1 MRGDWYQI
9 SLISLGVLVSIFFG
23 VFLYREIAPEYKIF
37 QKAYKE
43 LENFRSLY
51 TKEPPPPFEFGVK
64 QILIEKETGPA
75 IVDRCISCHVAL
87 QFSHFSPTK
96 LAHDVNGKIIKDKN
110 GIPVQE
116 RNDLYIW
123 DKLDQKIES
132 LVKED
137 KKGEAK
143 RLQDLKTAKVGEHVY
158 DMTKV
163 LRAHPLI
170 GREVRPF
177 QYHPIEEYGCTSC
190 HNGNGRGLTTQKA
203 HGPIFDGDYEG
214 EFMGPKPSFTE
225 PDEDNDPLFARVFNE
240 KPGHQLLFQ
249 TTPLYVGALLQANC
263 VQCHRSS
270 ENELKNALY
279 DTDIVTRRREAQSEA
294 IQTSLQDDI
303 WSLISLI
310 QLKNQIEANGLDE
323 AIDILEKGEKDY
335 RLPNEK
341 RDEFK
346 AQLNYLQ
353 ASKNLKEIEKK
364 LFDDIR
370 ALVGSEELVEELI
383 ESTKKSQNFNKTIN
397 DFIEKYQ
404 GSSQASG
411 TIFIKSSFV
420 KRESALAL
428 HLQELSQWEKNID
441 DEKIFKA
448 IPSEIDSL
456 TQNFHQG
463 ENLYISQACYAC
475 HRIAGFA
482 RGGIGPELTTAGDS
496 YPWYLKESIVWPQAD
511 LRTSTMPNYHLDHK
525 ELEDLVTFLLAQHGR
540 NPATSESDYKAEIL
554 NWEAGRKMAWEKPIN
569 PGKLHDLRH
578 SMTIFA
584 TEGCAACHRLKGFE
598 SNVGFKV
605 EANNKDENV
614 SFEING
620 NKNEKVGFDVLYKE
634 REWFSTLFPEM
645 IVGSE
650 IVKVVDKNAKEIDDR
665 IVDKVRENSILEDIE
680 QNHPGVVESFYSNF
694 AYAARAKN
702 HTYEQLLAKA
712 KSQEERDQIKKDL
725 DTWKNRIHRILMV
738 YIQEYGLGRLIGP
751 RPNWSGIYRSD
762 EWLIEHFR
770 KPSRHIPRSIMPV
783 FPFDDSKFYALT
795 YMLDTLAKK
804 NRDEVRQIWDHRG
817 FDPALAYKIHC
828 LQCHGEFLHGN
839 GPVAEWLY
847 PIPKNLRNADFLR
860 NFTKENVINSI
871 IHGVKGTPMPP
882 WGEVAEGKTST
893 YAPPVLLES
902 EVKQLVD
909 WLFSSLLG
917 GTVIK
922 EAADVPKWQYDAE
935 DVIREMEKEGDKLE
949 TGSPPEFIQLEETL
963 PREQSFGIPSEA
975 YKYYANASTAAHYT
989 KSKETEINE
998 IFDVSPNPVPGPE
1011 KNLYYIKKKYY
1022 TKENILKGQN
1032 FFELNCA
1039 VCHGKEADGMGFRA
1053 GTMYDAK
1060 PRMLTNLHWID
1071 TRDDLRLLRSIKY
1084 GVPGTAMTPWG
1095 DLTSSLQRMQLVI
1108 FIRSLNLSQEQRDAL
1123 FDAIYVTYDEA
1134 DQILDTARIEEYKQI
1149 NDLRDRLKK
1158 VTEQRTVLNEKV
1170 ESGVAKFEEAVA
1182 LYQEEL
1188 KLIRTLKQHEQV
1200 DEILLEIKDTVKNE
1214 SQIYQNMGISL
1225 IPKSMLGTIFSKYL
1239 DLIRLDNVQYRIK
1252 DNKLDVKSDLRN
1264 EEEIAG
1270 LEKKIIQDLE
1280 EQITSMEKEK
1290 ELLEGMPLTS
1300 ETNKQLESIN
1310 ADLNASRK
1318 LKNSLISGFEE
1329 SKRSRKLQLE
1339 LYKSYIDKLERLS
1352 KEFKKE

>member
-9 SLISLGVLVSIFFG
+9 SLIALGVLVSAFFG
-23 VFLYREIAPEYKIF
+23 VFLYREIAPEYKIY

-43 LENFRSLY
+43 LENFRSGY
-51 TKEPPPPFEFGVK
+51 TNEPPPPFEFGVK
-64 QILIEKETGPA
+64 QILIENETTGPA
-75 IVDRCISCHVAL
+75 VVDRCISCHVAL

-96 LAHDVNGKIIKDKN
+96 IAHDVNGKIIRDKN

-123 DKLDQKIES
+123 DKLDQKIGT
-132 LVKED
+132 LLKDNKEA
-137 KKGEAK
+137 EAK
-143 RLQDLKTAKVGEHVY
+143 RLQTLKTAKVGEHVY

-190 HNGNGRGLTTQKA
+190 HNGNGRGLTTEKA
-203 HGPIFDGDYEG
+203 HGPVFDGDYEG

-225 PDEDNDPLFARVFNE
+225 SDVDNDPIFARVFNE

-263 VQCHRSS
+263 AQCHRSS
-270 ENELKNALY
+270 ENELKNAMY
-279 DTDIVTRRREAQSEA
+279 DTDIVSRRREQQTAA

-303 WSLISLI
+303 LALISLI
-310 QLKNQIEANGLDE
+310 ELKNKIDTEGFDE
-323 AIDILEKGEKDY
+323 TESTLSNEENNY
-335 RLPNEK
+335 RLSKEK
-341 RDEFK
+341 RDEIK
-346 AQLNYLQ
+346 AQLSYLRTG
-353 ASKNLKEIEKK
+353 KNQNDFVEQILH
-364 LFDDIR
+364 DIR
-370 ALVGSEELVEELI
+370 ALVGSQELVEELL
-383 ESTKKSQNFNKTIN
+383 ESAKKTHNVARTVD
-397 DFIEKYQ
+397 DFLDKHQEN
-404 GSSQASG
+404 SQAFG
-411 TIFIKSSFV
+411 TIFIKSSIA
-420 KRESALAL
+420 KKESQLTL
-428 HLQELSQWEKNID
+428 HLQELNQWEKSFD

-456 TQNFHQG
+456 MQNFHQG

-482 RGGIGPELTTAGDS
+482 RGGIGPELTNAGDS

-511 LRTSTMPNYHLDHK
+511 LRTSTMPNYRLDHK

-540 NPATSESDYKAEIL
+540 DQATSESGYKAEIL
-554 NWEAGRKMAWEKPIN
+554 DWEAGRKMPWEKPIN
-569 PGKLHDLRH
+569 PGMLHDLH
-578 SMTIFA
+578 YSMTIFA
-584 TEGCAACHRLKGFE
+584 TEGCASCHRLKGFE

-605 EANNKDENV
+605 EAKKEKIDFNV
-614 SFEING
+614 I
-620 NKNEKVGFDVLYKE
+620 YKE
-634 REWFSTLFPEM
+634 REWFSTLFPET

-650 IVKVVDKNAKEIDDR
+650 IVKVADKNGKEIDVR
-665 IVDKVRENSILEDIE
+665 IVDNVRENSILESIE
-680 QNHPGVVESFYSNF
+680 QNHPGVIESFYSNF

-712 KSQEERDQIKKDL
+712 KSLEERDQIKQDL
-725 DTWKNRIHRILMV
+725 ENWKKRIHRLLMV

-804 NRDEVRQIWDHRG
+804 NRDEVRQIWNHRG

-828 LQCHGEFLHGN
+828 LQCHGEYLHGN

-871 IHGVKGTPMPP
+871 MHGVNGTPMPP
-882 WGEVAEGKTST
+882 WGEVAEGKTAT

-922 EAADVPKWQYDAE
+922 EAADVPKWQYGAD
-935 DVIREMEKEGDKLE
+935 DVIKEMEKEGDKLE
-949 TGSPPEFIQLEETL
+949 TGSPPEFIQLEETV
-963 PREQSFGIPSEA
+963 PKEQSFGIPQEA
-975 YKYYANASTAAHYT
+975 YKYYADASSTVHYI
-989 KSKETEINE
+989 KNDETDVKR
-998 IFDVSPNPVPGPE
+998 IFDVSPNPVVGPE

-1022 TKENILKGQN
+1022 TKENILKGQT

-1095 DLTSSLQRMQLVI
+1095 DLTSSLQRLQLVI
-1108 FIRSLNLSQEQRDAL
+1108 FIRSLNLSQQQRDAL
-1123 FDAIYVTYDEA
+1123 FDAIYVTYDQA
-1134 DQILDTARIEEYKQI
+1134 DQTIDTARIEEYKQI
-1149 NDLRDRLKK
+1149 NALRDQLREA
-1158 VTEQRTVLNEKV
+1158 TDQRIALNEKV
-1170 ESGVAKFEEAVA
+1170 ERGLAKPEEAVA
-1182 LYQEEL
+1182 IYQEEL
-1188 KLIRTLKQHEQV
+1188 KLNRSLKQHEQA
-1200 DEILLEIKDTVKNE
+1200 DEILLEIKDTVKKE
-1214 SQIYQNMGISL
+1214 SQIYQNMGIVL
-1225 IPKSMLGTIFSKYL
+1225 IAKTMLGTIFSDYL
-1239 DLIRLDNVQYRIK
+1239 DLINLDNVQYRIK
-1252 DNKLDVKSDLRN
+1252 DNKLEVISDQSK
-1264 EEEIAG
+1264 EEEIYK
-1270 LEKKIIQDLE
+1270 LEGKIIQDLE
-1280 EQITSMEKEK
+1280 AQIASLEKEK
-1290 ELLEGMPLTS
+1290 ELLEGKLLTS
-1300 ETNKQLESIN
+1300 ERNKQLESIN
-1310 ADLNASRK
+1310 SDLNASRK
-1318 LKNSLISGFEE
+1318 LKNTFISGFEE

-1339 LYKSYIDKLERLS
+1339 LYKIYNDKLEKLP
-1352 KEFKKE
+1352 KELKKG